1 MYMVNKIFGNLI
13 EAVKAYLKNDC
24 PWYENPDGNCT
35 ILQPT
40 VVNMGEDIPLH
51 LLFPVHYSQTLS
63 VIPAAKQMSREV
75 DAFLVL
81 MVYGEVSESQME
93 FLILELAQ
101 AQVIP
106 LWIGEENRKKFS
118 TVTNKLRTQSQL
130 EQKVQQEKSIIKKAQ

>member
-1 MYMVNKIFGNLI
+1 MVNDIFGKLI

-24 PWYENPDGNCT
+24 PWYENPDGTCT

-40 VVNMGEDIPLH
+40 VLNMGDDTPLH

-63 VIPAAKQMSREV
+63 VIPEAKQMGREL
-75 DAFLVL
+75 DTFLVL

-93 FLILELAQ
+93 CLILELAQ

-106 LWIGEENRKKFS
+106 LWIGEENRKKFT
-118 TVTNKLRTQSQL
+118 TVTNKLRTQGQL
-130 EQKVQQEKSIIKKAQ
+130 EQKVQQEQDIIKKAQ